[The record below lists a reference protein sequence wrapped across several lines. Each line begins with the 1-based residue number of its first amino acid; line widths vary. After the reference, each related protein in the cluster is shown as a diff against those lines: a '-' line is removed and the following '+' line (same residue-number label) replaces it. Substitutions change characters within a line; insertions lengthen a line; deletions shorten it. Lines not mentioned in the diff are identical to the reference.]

1 MYSKILVALDNSDDA
16 KRAAEKVIE
25 MTKDSSSEVVLFH
38 SIKHSMKNVLPTLAV
53 PVGLPAT
60 PILAYDT
67 LREAKIFEG
76 KTLLEETKKQ
86 FEKEN
91 IVTESRLITSENPE
105 DYITRV
111 VEEEGFDLVVLGCK
125 GEHSFAKRVLM
136 GTIPQI
142 TLNRASCDIL
152 IVR

>member
-1 MYSKILVALDNSDDA
+1 MYNKILVALDNSDDA
-16 KRAAEKVIE
+16 KRAAEKAIE
-25 MTKDSSSEVVLFH
+25 IAKDSNSEVVLFH
-38 SIKHSMKNVLPTLAV
+38 SIKHSLRNVLPLVTI

-60 PILAYDT
+60 QMLGYDE
-67 LREAKIFEG
+67 LKEAKIFEG
-76 KTLLEETKKQ
+76 KTLLDETKKM
-86 FEKEN
+86 FEREN
-91 IVTESRLITSENPE
+91 IVTESRLIASENPE

-136 GTIPQI
+136 GTVPQI
-142 TLNRASCDIL
+142 ALNRASCDVL